1 MNPVWL
7 STWSYSGSAGME
19 MKVMTMKMPAIRAI
33 LRDGGSTGRSSGPRS
48 VCSGGADRVMLSS
61 LSVGRRG
68 PLGVDVPK
76 AGREWEPQGPPRH
89 VQAKLEATIHPH
101 EPARRAT

>member
-1 MNPVWL
+1 MKPV

-19 MKVMTMKMPAIRAI
+19 MKAMTMKMPAIRAI
-33 LRDGGSTGRSSGPRS
+33 LRDGGSTGRSSGSRS
-48 VCSGGADRVMLSS
+48 VCSGGADRVMLGF
-61 LSVGRRG
+61 LRVGRRG

-89 VQAKLEATIHPH
+89 VQAKLKATIHPYKL
-101 EPARRAT
+101 AGRAT